1 MFKFNFHFYSY
12 VKWESTSVKISSNPR
27 YRQEGGLLK
36 ISSLNPSTDA
46 GSYTCSVATPSGELA
61 RREIQL
67 IVNSPPVLSPLSF
80 PPNLK
85 SGERA
90 QLACTVISGDMPIY
104 FSWLKDGLPISA
116 SLQVILLNN
125 HQRRSYL
132 IVIENF

>member
-1 MFKFNFHFYSY
+1 M
-12 VKWESTSVKISSNPR
+12 KISSNPR
-27 YRQEGGLLK
+27 YRQDGGLLK
-36 ISSLNPSTDA
+36 ISSLDPSTDA

-67 IVNSPPVLSPLSF
+67 IVNSPPVLSPLTF

-90 QLACTVISGDMPIY
+90 QLSCTVTSGDMPVY

-116 SLQVILLNN
+116 TLQVKIIKFMN
-125 HQRRSYL
+125 H
-132 IVIENF
+132 